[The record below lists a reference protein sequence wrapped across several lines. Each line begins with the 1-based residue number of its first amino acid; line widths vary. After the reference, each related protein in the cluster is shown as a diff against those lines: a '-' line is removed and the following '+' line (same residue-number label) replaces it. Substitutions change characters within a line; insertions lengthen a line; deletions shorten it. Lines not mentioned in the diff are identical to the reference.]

1 MIGTLC
7 YHSVQT
13 EAMGEVKV
21 EIELENTLDRGM
33 ALRGLL
39 PDDQVRSFK
48 VRVLADTGA
57 VMLVLPQDEVEARA
71 ARSPQSCGEVC

>member
-39 PDDQVRSFK
+39 PEDQVRSFK
-48 VRVLADTGA
+48 VQVLAGTGA
-57 VMLVLPQDEVEARA
+57 VMLVLPQDEVEALGCPKSA
-71 ARSPQSCGEVC
+71 KLW

>member
-1 MIGTLC
+1 VIGTLC

-39 PDDQVRSFK
+39 PEDQVRSFK
-48 VRVLADTGA
+48 VQVLAGTGA
-57 VMLVLPQDEVEARA
+57 VMLVLPQDEVEALGCPKSA
-71 ARSPQSCGEVC
+71 KLW